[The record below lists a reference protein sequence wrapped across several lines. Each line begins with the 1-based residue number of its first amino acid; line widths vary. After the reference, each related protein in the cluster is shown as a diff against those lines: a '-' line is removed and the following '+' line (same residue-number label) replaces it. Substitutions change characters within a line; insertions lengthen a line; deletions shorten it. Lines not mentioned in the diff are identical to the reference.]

1 MGGRGGGLYASQCST
16 LSTTLSTPPARR
28 QYHGVLRPTP
38 PYLKRNTIGSS
49 IITSQVCRRKVCRN
63 FTGMFQMA
71 GSLLLGLWVVNGF
84 VGGASWA
91 THVAPCSME
100 YSSGIPSSA
109 VAENLFCRYSII
121 LCSLF
126 SIILSAAIPSKIVL
140 SCRPGRRNNW
150 CSLKTN
156 QAVYFSHFT
165 PPTNLSC
172 RLGQ

>member
-100 YSSGIPSSA
+100 YPSGIL
-109 VAENLFCRYSII
+109 VAETVARPPQWQRIYFADILLFYA
-121 LCSLF
+121 LYSLF
-126 SIILSAAIPSKIVL
+126 SNTFGCYTIK
-140 SCRPGRRNNW
+140 N
-150 CSLKTN
+150 CSLLQNWT
-156 QAVYFSHFT
+156 A
-165 PPTNLSC
+165 
-172 RLGQ
+172 